1 MSAEEQTKAQ
11 VDELTQQT
19 ENIVLGWV
27 VEDISQ
33 AWTHRNGIDFEW

>member
-1 MSAEEQTKAQ
+1 MSAEEQAKAQ

-27 VEDISQ
+27 VEDISPSLNTPP
-33 AWTHRNGIDFEW
+33 WYWFES